1 MPEKFKALIVLLII
15 IQIVFSL
22 LKPVYKELL
31 GIVEFNNIK
40 YVVFIVNIISFG
52 VGNYYIFVLFI
63 AALSVFQ
70 SKNPKDRVLIY
81 LSLVLLLPILKYK
94 IPGILGINNMGDLT
108 YPRLLVIFI
117 LIPTY
122 FYIKK
127 SSQYKSF
134 FLAPSDK
141 YVLGFILLKFLLAF
155 HEISFTVALRSLFY
169 YWLDIFIPYFVVS
182 RSIRNIGE
190 FKQCI
195 IVILTALFI
204 MANVAIFESFKYW
217 HLFSGM
223 ERGLIVVNKGSD
235 YATRGDLLRATA
247 SFSGPLVLGFMMNIG
262 IACLLILQDSIKN
275 KRILFLIFIIFVSGL
290 IATYSRGAWLGCI
303 VLLTTYS
310 LQGKNKFKKLIKG
323 LSLLIVISMAIAV
336 SPLGNKLYAML
347 PFSDN
352 GEKHSVSTI
361 DYRERLLEKSLIV
374 IYKKPFFGD
383 INFMDDKDMQ
393 SLIQGQGII
402 DMVNSYLH
410 IALASGVVGLY
421 LFIMIFYVN
430 FRGLTKLAK
439 IYNYNNNLDTIIKG
453 LISIIV
459 SMAVIIATTSLVGRV
474 PTMLWIFAALVA
486 SLIMMNKNT
495 NEQLG

>member
-15 IQIVFSL
+15 VQIVFSL
-22 LKPVYKELL
+22 LKPVYKEVL
-31 GIVEFNNIK
+31 GMVEFNKIK
-40 YVVFIVNIISFG
+40 YSVFIVNIISFSI
-52 VGNYYIFVLFI
+52 GNYYIFVLFI

-81 LSLVLLLPILKYK
+81 LSFILLLPILKYK
-94 IPGILGINNMGDLT
+94 IPGMLGMNNMGDIT
-108 YPRLLVIFI
+108 YPRLLVVFI
-117 LIPTY
+117 LIPSY

-127 SSQYKSF
+127 SSQYKAF

-141 YVLGFILLKFLLAF
+141 YVLGFILLKFLLVF

-169 YWLDIFIPYFVVS
+169 YWLDIFIPYFVIS

-223 ERGLIVVNKGSD
+223 ERDLIAVKGSD
-235 YATRGDLLRATA
+235 YATRSDLLRATA
-247 SFSGPLVLGFMMNIG
+247 SFTGPLVLGFMMNIG
-262 IACLLILQDSIKN
+262 IGCLLILQDSFKN
-275 KRILFLIFIIFVSGL
+275 KRILILMFIIFFAGL
-290 IATYSRGAWLGCI
+290 ITTYSRGAWLGCI
-303 VLLTTYS
+303 VLLTIYA

-323 LSLLIVISMAIAV
+323 LSLLIVISLVIAV

-361 DYRERLLEKSLIV
+361 DYRTKLLDKSLIV

-410 IALASGVVGLY
+410 IALTSGLVGLY
-421 LFIMIFYVN
+421 LFLMIFYVN
-430 FRGLTKLAK
+430 FRELTKLSK
-439 IYNYNNNLDTIIKG
+439 KYNNNLSTVIKG
-453 LISIIV
+453 LISIMV
-459 SMAVIIATTSLVGRV
+459 SVAVIIATTSLVGRV
-474 PTMLWIFAALVA
+474 PTMLWIFSGLIT
-486 SLIMMNKNT
+486 SLIMMNKNK